1 MIENTEFIS
10 SFVEEATGHVNNL
23 EAGLL
28 NIDTGNPDMEAIND
42 LFRAVHSIKG
52 TAGFFNLIN
61 IVSVSHCMENVFD
74 ECRNGSRKLTDND
87 VDNLLA
93 AIDCLKEMIADV
105 LNSEEYDASH
115 VLSTLEA
122 MHVKK
127 KESSGPAAWDSSK
140 TKECDIRT
148 ETEPEAEPLILNRP
162 SSIAVEDSVRVG
174 VSLLNSLLNLAS
186 EMVLNR
192 NQLLRNLEPYRRN
205 IIGIDPILQ
214 SIDHI
219 TTQLQETIM
228 QTRMQPVANVFNK
241 FPRIIRDLSKKLN
254 KEIELCIEG
263 ADVEMDRTIIESL
276 ADPLTHL
283 VRNSADHGLE
293 SSAER
298 LSAGK
303 PPVGQIKIKAY
314 HEGGYVNIDIID
326 DGRGI
331 DIEKV
336 KQKAAEKGLIDRKN
350 INDYSEREILQF
362 LFEPGFSTKTAI
374 TDMSGRGVGLDVVKT
389 NIEKLG
395 GSIEIFTS
403 PGNGTTIR
411 LLLPLTL
418 AIIPSLIVEVA
429 NQKFALPQ
437 ANLQE
442 IVRIKPGDVSR
453 RIEYI
458 HNSEVLRLRGRLLPI
473 VHLAT
478 ALGLKRTYIDPV
490 SGERKEERRKTLYDQ
505 RRKDNADY
513 ICRRT
518 GYSNIVRII
527 VLKTGSRCF
536 GIAVDHIHG
545 SEEILVKALPKY
557 VSECKCYSGVTIMGD
572 GKIAMILDPEGIV
585 QKAGMRFTDEMED
598 KSEND
603 IEQLYESMREQQN
616 LLIFRASGEEYLG
629 IDLSLVSRVEEIK
642 AEDIE
647 LVGDKEYIRFRNSS
661 MRVIRPEKFLPIS
674 LADNKPGKYYVI
686 VPKLIKNPM
695 GIIAHKIEDTIRTS
709 VSLDQE
715 TITGKGLFGS
725 FIYNNKIILILNIY
739 ELFELV
745 DPIKYA
751 VKACKAA
758 KGKNRVLLV
767 EDTPFFLKIEY
778 DYLTSAGY
786 NVTTARNGKE
796 AMRILNDE
804 EFDIVISD
812 ISMPVMDGI
821 ELAKRIRLD
830 KKYGDMPVIA
840 LTSLARDDQIKAGL
854 DAGFDF
860 YEVKLD
866 KSSLLEKVELA
877 LKKRELVN
885 L

>member
-418 AIIPSLIVEVA
+418 AIIPSLIVEVE

-821 ELAKRIRLD
+821 ELARRIRLD

-840 LTSLARDDQIKAGL
+840 LTSLSRDDQIKAGL

-877 LKKRELVN
+877 LKKGSW
-885 L
+885 